1 MPYRLQNS
9 LLSGYRGTILKQTT
23 IFICGLFV
31 LSSLILAVL
40 NFRNRRFPGNRQFIF
55 VCIIMAIEFALITL
69 LNAVPGFQFAP
80 LVSKI
85 VIFLPVV
92 IFSSGLFLA
101 FIFPTGKVSQHRA
114 IIVMLFLLVAADFT
128 LIFINPFTK
137 VSVIAPDLAFT
148 KNLFTIIQ
156 ASIVIMLLIAIPIVM
171 VARNYR
177 SNFRRLRSSIRA
189 YTAGLAVVYIVFACS
204 YSAGL
209 LLYNLPLLRNPVTP
223 LPLFF
228 ILLITNHLVYDIKRD
243 NFTKYYIFI
252 VYSCIF
258 FGMLFFPIVFFLQ
271 NYSTITGLP
280 ESGFVLKSV
289 IIFIYFLIIYRIMY
303 PIRKFI
309 TRWRYQST
317 LHRINDTLV
326 PVKELNKISEG
337 SSFWRNITTANFQ
350 GLKNAIGA
358 EAAYFI
364 LFDRKR
370 NGFAYTYGFG
380 PELNPGFIDSGS
392 EVIKCFSAYRTVFE
406 ISDLMIDLGLNNI
419 HPDVLKFLDDNGID
433 ISMPFMNMAD
443 TIIGFL
449 LIGKRKGGRPYNR
462 DILNALEIYRVKLQ
476 SLLITG
482 IILDEVTEEQV
493 SEHDRLVVRTV
504 KKRIIPSE
512 LDTIKGIRMGSLYI
526 NNSDTGGDY
535 FDSVRLGRDKSAVF
549 MADLSYSG
557 IDSAMMGLQL
567 YSMLHSRPATF
578 SFPEK
583 MLNTMNQVLCTS
595 RITGNYTRCCSVI
608 ISSDGNFLYASASFN
623 AMVLYDHDKD
633 AFSSIETAGIPLGID
648 MHHRYSLTSGRIR
661 ENSIAIL
668 YSDGLFS
675 SCNSSGETFPVETFH
690 ETIRRHWRET
700 PAVLTREIYAAY
712 RIFTGDNTQLNDIS
726 LVIIKKVKAD
736 D

>member
-1 MPYRLQNS
+1 M
-9 LLSGYRGTILKQTT
+9 KQIT

-31 LSSLILAVL
+31 LSSLIIAVL
-40 NFRNRRFPGNRQFIF
+40 NFRKRRFPGNRLFIF
-55 VCIIMAIEFALITL
+55 ACVILAIEFTLITL
-69 LNAVPGFQFAP
+69 LNAIPGFQSVP
-80 LVSKI
+80 LVSKT

-92 IFSSGLFLA
+92 IFSSGLFMA
-101 FIFPTGKVSQHRA
+101 FIFPTGKVSRHRA
-114 IIVMLFLLVAADFT
+114 VIVMLFLLVAADFT
-128 LIFINPFTK
+128 LIFINPFTE
-137 VSVIAPDLAFT
+137 VSIITPDLAFT
-148 KNLFTIIQ
+148 KNPFTTIQ

-171 VARNYR
+171 ITRNYR

-189 YTAGLAVVYIVFACS
+189 YTAGLAVIYIVFACS
-204 YSAGL
+204 YAAGL
-209 LLYNLPLLRNPVTP
+209 ILYDLPLLRNPVLP
-223 LPLFF
+223 IPLFF
-228 ILLITNHLVYDIKRD
+228 MLLITNHLVYDIKND

-252 VYSCIF
+252 LYSCVF
-258 FGMLFFPIVFFLQ
+258 FGMLFFPLVFFLK
-271 NYSTITGLP
+271 NYEAITGLP
-280 ESGFVLKSV
+280 ESGFLLKSV
-289 IIFIYFLIIYRIMY
+289 IIFIYFLIIYRIMH
-303 PIRKFI
+303 PIRNFI
-309 TRWRYQST
+309 TRWRYQT
-317 LHRINDTLV
+317 ALHKINATLV
-326 PVKELNKISEG
+326 PIEEPNKTNEG
-337 SSFWRNITTANFQ
+337 SSFWRDITADNFQ
-350 GLKNAIGA
+350 GLKDAIGA
-358 EAAYFI
+358 RSAYFI

-370 NGFAYTYGFG
+370 NGFEYTSGFG
-380 PELNPGFIDSGS
+380 PGLKPEFIDSES

-406 ISDLMIDLGLNNI
+406 RSDLMIDLGLNNI
-419 HPDVLKFLDDNGID
+419 HPDVLKFLDDNDID
-433 ISMPFMNMAD
+433 VSMPFMNIAD
-443 TIIGFL
+443 TITGYL
-449 LIGKRKGGRPYNR
+449 LIGKREGNRPYNR

-476 SLLITG
+476 SLLIAE

-535 FDSVRLGRDKSAVF
+535 FDSVRLSRDRAAVF

-583 MLNTMNQVLCTS
+583 MLNTMNQVLHTS
-595 RITGNYTRCCSVI
+595 RITTSYARCCSMI
-608 ISSDGNFLYASASFN
+608 ISSDGNFLYACASYN

-633 AFSSIETAGIPLGID
+633 TFSSIEIAGIPLGID

-675 SCNSSGETFPVETFH
+675 SCNSSGETFPVKTLH

-700 PAVLTREIYAAY
+700 PAVLTREIYSAY
-712 RIFTGDNTQLNDIS
+712 RAFTGDTTQLNDVS